1 LLYWFDTNS
10 GSQKNLSKLSFKNAA
25 IIGFAQVFAIIPG
38 TSRSGVTMT
47 AARALGFNRI
57 DAARFSML
65 MSIPTIMAAALL
77 QLKELFEVNNF
88 TLGSDLLLGMTI
100 SFIAALITIKGLL
113 RWLEHASMAPFVL
126 YRIALG
132 VALLIMVYS

>member
-1 LLYWFDTNS
+1 
-10 GSQKNLSKLSFKNAA
+10 
-25 IIGFAQVFAIIPG
+25 
-38 TSRSGVTMT
+38 
-47 AARALGFNRI
+47 
-57 DAARFSML
+57 
-65 MSIPTIMAAALL
+65 MAAALL

-88 TLGSDLLLGMTI
+88 TLGSDLILGMTI

-113 RWLEHASMAPFVL
+113 RWLEHASMTPFVI